1 MAPLRESPDGQAS
14 PFPRRTQPTVCVTGM
29 PSAVKPFS
37 ASPWHNPGEP
47 GEVTFVT
54 HGVKIIRRFFGNPRK
69 RTTGRGLIWTR
80 AELSAHVSA
89 LYSDSSASFIAAFAV
104 GLEPVATPSLTDH
117 RRELVPCRPALRS
130 GIAVWQE
137 LTAHGPRP
145 ANATACRSIAPPP
158 ATTAKEACCGV
169 EASSRSQ
176 IPSARSSTPPF
187 VPSSA
192 RLKPSST
199 SETQRQHP

>member
-1 MAPLRESPDGQAS
+1 
-14 PFPRRTQPTVCVTGM
+14 M

-80 AELSAHVSA
+80 AALSAHVSA

-117 RRELVPCRPALRS
+117 RGELVPCRPALRS

-145 ANATACRSIAPPP
+145 ANATACRSISPSCDNRQRGMLWGGSIFAITDTFRPVEYSTVRPVLRPPQ
-158 ATTAKEACCGV
+158 A
-169 EASSRSQ
+169 
-176 IPSARSSTPPF
+176 IINF
-187 VPSSA
+187 
-192 RLKPSST
+192 
-199 SETQRQHP
+199 